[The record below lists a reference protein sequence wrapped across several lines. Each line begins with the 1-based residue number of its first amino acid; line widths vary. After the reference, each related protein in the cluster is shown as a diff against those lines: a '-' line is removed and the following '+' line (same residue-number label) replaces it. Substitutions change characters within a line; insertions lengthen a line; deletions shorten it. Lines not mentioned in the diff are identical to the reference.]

1 MGYSF
6 LALVFFS
13 GLASAF
19 FSDFFSAFFLAVG
32 FASAKMEAA
41 TLLDGP
47 EASGSLS
54 TLLAMEALEDDLRD
68 VWTFL
73 TI

>member
-1 MGYSF
+1 METGIYSF

-13 GLASAF
+13 G
-19 FSDFFSAFFLAVG
+19 FSSAFFLALG
-32 FASAKMEAA
+32 FASAKIEPA

-54 TLLAMEALEDDLRD
+54 TLLAFDALEDDLRE
-68 VWTFL
+68 VCTFL